1 MSQVFADGGFV
12 LDTPSDIE
20 MWVFTS
26 RLFQLALEI
35 NTGMKAARGSV
46 LADCQRRGYTDK
58 RTKKGALKQMVATC
72 QEVRGSDWQI
82 PATVAA
88 ALA

>member
-1 MSQVFADGGFV
+1 MSESIVI
-12 LDTPSDIE
+12 DTPEGIE

-35 NTGMKAARGSV
+35 NTGMRAARGSV

-58 RTKKGALKQMVATC
+58 RTKKAALRQMVETC
-72 QEVRGSDWQI
+72 QQVRGPEW
-82 PATVAA
+82 TVPHSIAEA
-88 ALA
+88 IA

>member
-1 MSQVFADGGFV
+1 MSDQTIVI
-12 LDTPSDIE
+12 DTPEGIE

-46 LADCQRRGYTDK
+46 LADCLARGYTTK
-58 RTKKGALKQMVATC
+58 RTKKGALREMVATAKA
-72 QEVRGSDWQI
+72 VRGPEWVVPD
-82 PATVAA
+82 TVARA
-88 ALA
+88 IA